1 MILPRK
7 MKLVELTALEK
18 DIDAVVEYLGRRSLM
33 QFTEQYEEQA
43 VINDERLESPEKLE
57 EFQQL
62 EENEKKKANDIEEK
76 LEEIRKAAAY
86 LGLELPSEP
95 YATSRL
101 PTADDEVLRE
111 KICSSALGLCA
122 REAEEK
128 NEKQKLENA
137 LTEAKA
143 FAVLNAPFSELDQLS
158 YLTLRVGRLD
168 MRGQVEV
175 KRSLSDRAA
184 IIPLDDDKILA
195 ASSRIGRFALDSEL
209 KKRSFTPIA
218 IPKDYLGIPVELLA
232 SLEARQK
239 LTESNMDAIAEE
251 KNKLLGEY
259 RLPLLSLSAS
269 YTMSNITEQ
278 VKQKLVTTK
287 STYLLTGWM
296 PADSL
301 DSIAS
306 ELVKITS
313 GRIGIRTLNPDEV
326 PSVRDGSEKVPTAL
340 SHGKFAK
347 SFEPLVFSY
356 GAPLYGA
363 IDPTLFVAV
372 FFTLLFGVMFG
383 DVGQGLVLLLVG
395 LLLMQKD
402 SKFTRGYKNFGGP
415 LVAVGISSM
424 SMGLLYGA
432 VFSNE
437 TILEAPTLA
446 VTGFFANTPVGVYF
460 GWSAVPKI
468 LRLMPEKGSLDKLF
482 YFFGFTLALGV
493 ILNSTGLIFN
503 IINQFIKKNYEKA
516 LFSKTGIAGALFFWH
531 AIGIAVRLILNDRL
545 HWFDV
550 PCLAIPLL
558 GIFFGDALGRLISG
572 EHPILKEGLMVFIIE
587 GIVEILETLSS
598 YISNSVSFLRVGA
611 FALSHAVLSFIT
623 FTMADIVARSSSF
636 GPVFSLAVIIFGN
649 GIIIVLEGMI
659 VAIQV
664 TRLQYYEF
672 FSKFFTETGVRF
684 APFRFRKE

>member
-1 MILPRK
+1 

-18 DIDAVVEYLGRRSLM
+18 DIDAVVEYLGRQSLM
-33 QFTEQYEEQA
+33 QFTEQREEQA
-43 VINDERLESPEKLE
+43 VIQDQRLESPEKLE
-57 EFQQL
+57 EFRQL
-62 EENEKKKANDIEEK
+62 EENEKKKADDIEEK
-76 LEEIRKAAAY
+76 LEEIREAAAY
-86 LGLELPSEP
+86 LGLELPAEP
-95 YATSRL
+95 YETSRL
-101 PTADDEVLRE
+101 PTADDEVLRG
-111 KICSSALGLCA
+111 KICSHVLGLRT

-128 NEKQKLENA
+128 NEKQKLESA

-143 FAVLNAPFSELDQLS
+143 FATLNAPFSELDQLS
-158 YLTLRVGRLD
+158 YLTLRIGRLD
-168 MRGQVEV
+168 MRGQAEV
-175 KRSLSDRAA
+175 RKNLSDRAA
-184 IIPLDDDKILA
+184 IIPLDNDRILA

-218 IPKDYLGIPVELLA
+218 IPKDYLGIPAELLA

-239 LTESNMDAIAEE
+239 LMESDIDAITEE
-251 KNKLLGEY
+251 KNKLLDGY
-259 RLPLLSLSAS
+259 RFSLLSLSAS
-269 YTMSNITEQ
+269 YAMSNVTEQ
-278 VKQKLVTTK
+278 VKQKLVATK
-287 STYLLTGWM
+287 STYLLTGWV

-301 DSIAS
+301 NAIAA
-306 ELVKITS
+306 ELVAITS
-313 GRIGIRTLNPDEV
+313 GRIGIRTLNPEEV

-340 SHGKFAK
+340 SHGKFVK

-363 IDPTLFVAV
+363 IDPTSFVAV
-372 FFTLLFGVMFG
+372 FFTLLFGIMFG
-383 DVGQGLVLLLVG
+383 DVGQGLVLLLTG
-395 LLLMQKD
+395 ILLQKN
-402 SKFTRGYKNFGGP
+402 SKFMRSYKNFGGP
-415 LVAVGISSM
+415 LVAVGASSM
-424 SMGLLYGA
+424 IMGLLYGV

-437 TILEAPTLA
+437 TLLEAPTLA
-446 VTGFFANTPVGVYF
+446 VTGFLADTPIGAYF
-460 GWSAVPKI
+460 GWGAVPKI

-493 ILNSTGLIFN
+493 VLNSTGLIFN
-503 IINQFIKKNYEKA
+503 IINQLSKKNYEKA
-516 LFSKTGIAGALFFWH
+516 FFSKTGIAGVVFFWYV
-531 AIGIAVRLILNDRL
+531 IGIAVRLILNDRL
-545 HWFDV
+545 RWFDI
-550 PCLAIPLL
+550 PCLVIPLL

-572 EHPILKEGLMVFIIE
+572 ERPILKEGLMVFIIE

-623 FTMADIVARSSSF
+623 FTMADIVARGSSF
-636 GPVFSLAVIIFGN
+636 GPVFSLVIIIFGN